1 MKNDVSRER
10 VRRGAT
16 GRQMAGEAS
25 EAVAHRARPIR
36 SGDTSIPGDRTHP
49 GGRRRWSRARR
60 ASESPSGRSAAGDRR
75 VLSLLHGDGALGTGE
90 SSACYMATAPG
101 EGKRTMAKKPGVNL
115 DLIAP
120 PLRQAA
126 LAAFEEGDVLGFLGK
141 AERGN
146 TDWLVIVAANLDA
159 LQKRGLYEQALL
171 CAWEGH
177 PD

>member
-1 MKNDVSRER
+1 
-10 VRRGAT
+10 
-16 GRQMAGEAS
+16 
-25 EAVAHRARPIR
+25 
-36 SGDTSIPGDRTHP
+36 
-49 GGRRRWSRARR
+49 
-60 ASESPSGRSAAGDRR
+60 
-75 VLSLLHGDGALGTGE
+75 
-90 SSACYMATAPG
+90 
-101 EGKRTMAKKPGVNL
+101 MAKKPGVNL

-126 LAAFEEGDVLGFLGK
+126 RAAFEEGDVLGFLGK